1 MRLVSTCLS
10 RPGVALAAVTL
21 ASLAV
26 PLLPGQSA
34 SAADSV
40 FQAQY
45 ASLTPGAG
53 QVFNDPTASAGR
65 GLLVWSNGAAE
76 STVATGAFNTIVVR
90 AKGEQCLGA
99 PIMAVAVDGKPVGT
113 TAVPSSAWADYP
125 VAGNWPAGTHR
136 VTVGFTNDYRTSTC
150 DRNLRLDKG
159 TLAATPVPAQQ
170 EAESAALTPGAG
182 QTFPDPTASAGRGL
196 LMWSNG
202 TATSLLNAPA
212 GGTLTIRAKG
222 EQCKGAPQLQVAI
235 DGTLRPITSIAGT
248 AWADY
253 PIRGAWAGGTHKV
266 TLAFTNDYRD
276 SGCDRNLRLDLLR
289 VTPTVSTP
297 PAPSTTGNPFA
308 GAVGY
313 LDPDSNARTAA
324 DARRSFDPGG
334 AAALDKIAAGSS
346 ADWYGDWVPTSALAA
361 AVSSRVSTE
370 TSAGALPVLVAYAI
384 PHRDCGSYSAGGEPT
399 AAAYQ
404 QWITQLASG
413 IGTRKVVV
421 VVEPDALPQLDCLS
435 AGDQSERLSLLSGAV
450 TTLAAH
456 SATTVYLDAGGPGW
470 QPANVMAARLT
481 EANIAHARGF
491 SLNVSNYQTNALVNS
506 YGDSLSP
513 LVGGKHFLAD
523 TSRNGLGAGNTWC
536 NPTGRALGQRM
547 TSSTGDPLADAY
559 TWIKSPGESDGT
571 CGGGPTAGTFWTDY
585 AIGLGARTTY

>member
-1 MRLVSTCLS
+1 M
-10 RPGVALAAVTL
+10 
-21 ASLAV
+21 
-26 PLLPGQSA
+26 
-34 SAADSV
+34 
-40 FQAQY
+40 
-45 ASLTPGAG
+45 
-53 QVFNDPTASAGR
+53 
-65 GLLVWSNGAAE
+65 
-76 STVATGAFNTIVVR
+76 
-90 AKGEQCLGA
+90 
-99 PIMAVAVDGKPVGT
+99 
-113 TAVPSSAWADYP
+113 
-125 VAGNWPAGTHR
+125 
-136 VTVGFTNDYRTSTC
+136 
-150 DRNLRLDKG
+150 
-159 TLAATPVPAQQ
+159 
-170 EAESAALTPGAG
+170 
-182 QTFPDPTASAGRGL
+182 
-196 LMWSNG
+196 
-202 TATSLLNAPA
+202 
-212 GGTLTIRAKG
+212 
-222 EQCKGAPQLQVAI
+222 
-235 DGTLRPITSIAGT
+235 
-248 AWADY
+248 
-253 PIRGAWAGGTHKV
+253 
-266 TLAFTNDYRD
+266 
-276 SGCDRNLRLDLLR
+276 
-289 VTPTVSTP
+289 
-297 PAPSTTGNPFA
+297 
-308 GAVGY
+308 
-313 LDPDSNARTAA
+313 
-324 DARRSFDPGG
+324 
-334 AAALDKIAAGSS
+334 
-346 ADWYGDWVPTSALAA
+346 PTSALAA

-470 QPANVMAARLT
+470 QPASVMAARLT
-481 EANIAHARGF
+481 QANIAHARGF

-585 AIGLGARTTY
+585 AIGLGARATY